1 MKNIGIIG
9 WRGMVGSVLLD
20 RMRAEKDFDLVEPT
34 FFSTSQAGGAPP
46 DIGRPALGSTTTG
59 AGTGRGLGLV
69 QDAND
74 IDALARLPLLISAQ
88 GGDYTTAV
96 HSRLRDAGWRGYWID
111 AASTLRMDENAVIV
125 LDPVNLPVMQA
136 ARERGIKD
144 FIGGNC
150 TVSLM
155 LMAVSGLMRAGL
167 VEWIS
172 AMTYQSASGAG
183 AQHMRELLEQMGFLY
198 QSASHSLRDPAAT
211 ILDVDRAVST
221 GLGDPK
227 FPKAQFEV
235 PLAASLI
242 PWVDKDLGSG
252 QSREEWKAGAES
264 NKIMGTTLK
273 PVPVEG
279 ICVRVSAM
287 RCHSQALTIKLTR
300 DIPLPEIESLIA
312 GGNSWV
318 RVVRN
323 DRDTSIKELSPA
335 AVSGQ
340 LTVPIGRLRKLAMG
354 GEYLS
359 AFTVGDQLLWGA
371 AEPLRRTM
379 RFLLPHV

>member
-1 MKNIGIIG
+1 MKQVGIIG

-20 RMRAEKDFDLVEPT
+20 RMREERDFEHIAPT
-34 FFSTSQAGGAPP
+34 FFSTSQAGEPAP
-46 DIGRPALGSTTTG
+46 L
-59 AGTGRGLGLV
+59 AGVARV

-74 IDALARLPLLISAQ
+74 IAALAKLPMLISCQ
-88 GGDYTTAV
+88 GGDYTEDV
-96 HSRLRDAGWRGYWID
+96 HPRLRAAGWRGYWID
-111 AASTLRMDENAVIV
+111 AASALRLKENAVIV

-136 ARERGIKD
+136 ARERGVKD

-155 LMAVSGLMRAGL
+155 LMAVGGLLRAGM
-167 VEWIS
+167 VEWIT

-183 AQHMRELLEQMGFLY
+183 AKHMRELLEQMGVVHGAAAALLKNP
-198 QSASHSLRDPAAT
+198 ASG
-211 ILDVDRAVST
+211 ILDIDRAVSAA
-221 GLGDPK
+221 LGGPQL
-227 FPKAQFEV
+227 PRAQFGV

-242 PWVDKDLGSG
+242 SWIDKDLGAG
-252 QSREEWKAGAES
+252 QSREEWKAGVEA
-264 NKIMGTTLK
+264 NKIMGFEAA

-287 RCHSQALTIKLTR
+287 RCHSQALTIKLKH
-300 DIPLPEIESLIA
+300 DLPLAEIEKLVA

-318 RVVRN
+318 RVVPN
-323 DRDTSIKELSPA
+323 DRESSIRELSPA
-335 AVSGQ
+335 AVSGKMEI
-340 LTVPIGRLRKLAMG
+340 PIGRLRKLAMG

-379 RFLLPHV
+379 RFLLPHVSAGESAPP

>member
-1 MKNIGIIG
+1 MKHIGIIG
-9 WRGMVGSVLLD
+9 WRGMVGSVLLE
-20 RMRAEKDFDLVEPT
+20 RMRAEKDFDLVEPA
-34 FFSTSQAGGAPP
+34 FFSTSQAGAAAP
-46 DIGRPALGSTTTG
+46 DIGRPVGPL
-59 AGTGRGLGLV
+59 
-69 QDAND
+69 QDAGD
-74 IDALARLPLLISAQ
+74 IEALARLPILMSAQ

-96 HSRLRDAGWRGYWID
+96 HSRLRAAGWRGYWID
-111 AASTLRMDENAVIV
+111 AASTLRMNENAVIV
-125 LDPVNLPVMQA
+125 LDPVNMAVMRA
-136 ARERGIKD
+136 ARERGVRD

-155 LMAVSGLMRAGL
+155 LMAVGGLLRAGL

-183 AQHMRELLEQMGFLY
+183 AQNMRELLEQMGFLY
-198 QSASHSLRDPAAT
+198 AAAAQPLGDPAAT
-211 ILDVDRAVST
+211 ILDVDRAVSR
-221 GLGDPK
+221 GLADLK
-227 FPKAQFEV
+227 FPKAQFGV

-242 PWVDKDLGSG
+242 PWIDKDLGNG

-264 NKIMGTTLK
+264 NKIMGTESK

-279 ICVRVSAM
+279 ICVRVGAM
-287 RCHSQALTIKLTR
+287 RCHSQALTLKLTR

-323 DRDTSIKELSPA
+323 DRDTSIRELAPA

-371 AEPLRRTM
+371 AEPLRRAM

>member
-1 MKNIGIIG
+1 MKEIGIIG

-20 RMRAEKDFDLVEPT
+20 RMRAERDFDLVEPR
-34 FFSTSQAGGAPP
+34 FFSTSQAGSAAP
-46 DIGRPALGSTTTG
+46 DIGRPVGPVLD
-59 AGTGRGLGLV
+59 AG
-69 QDAND
+69 D
-74 IDALARLPLLISAQ
+74 ISALARLPILVSAQ

-111 AASTLRMDENAVIV
+111 AASTLRMDEKAVIV
-125 LDPVNLPVMQA
+125 LDPVNLTVMQA
-136 ARERGIKD
+136 ARERGVKD

-155 LMAVSGLMRAGL
+155 LMAVCGLLRAGA

-183 AQHMRELLEQMGFLY
+183 AQNMRELLEQMGFVY
-198 QSASHSLRDPAAT
+198 ASASRSLHDPAGT
-211 ILDVDRAVST
+211 ILDIDRAVSRA
-221 GLGDPK
+221 LADPGC
-227 FPKAQFEV
+227 PKAHFGV
-235 PLAASLI
+235 PLAANLI
-242 PWVDKDLGSG
+242 PWIDKDLGNG

-264 NKIMGTTLK
+264 NKIMGTESK

-312 GGNSWV
+312 GGNPWV
-318 RVVRN
+318 RVVPN
-323 DRDTSIKELSPA
+323 NRDASINELSPA
-335 AVSGQ
+335 VVSGQ
-340 LTVPIGRLRKLAMG
+340 LTVPVGRLRKLAMG

>member
-1 MKNIGIIG
+1 VIHIGIIG
-9 WRGMVGSVLLD
+9 WRGMVGSVLLE
-20 RMRAEKDFDLVEPT
+20 RMRAEHDFDVVDPV
-34 FFSTSQAGGAPP
+34 FFSTSQAGTAAP
-46 DIGRPALGSTTTG
+46 DIGRPVRPVG
-59 AGTGRGLGLV
+59 
-69 QDAND
+69 DAHD
-74 IDALARLPLLISAQ
+74 IEALARLPLLISAQ

-96 HSRLRDAGWRGYWID
+96 HARLRAAGWQGYWID
-111 AASTLRMDENAVIV
+111 AASTLRMEKTAVIV
-125 LDPVNLPVMQA
+125 LDPVNLEVMQA

-155 LMAVSGLMRAGL
+155 LMALGGLMREGL

-183 AQHMRELLEQMGFLY
+183 AQNMRELLQQMGAVY
-198 QSASHSLRDPAAT
+198 QAAAPLLRDPAAT
-211 ILDVDRAVST
+211 ILEIDRAVSGALHADT
-221 GLGDPK
+221 FPTEHFGL
-227 FPKAQFEV
+227 
-235 PLAASLI
+235 PLSANLL
-242 PWVDKDLGSG
+242 PWIDKDLGNG

-264 NKIMGTTLK
+264 NKIMGTEAR

-279 ICVRVSAM
+279 LCVRVSAM
-287 RCHSQALTIKLTR
+287 RCHSQALTVKLRR
-300 DIPLPEIESLIA
+300 DLPLAEIEALIA
-312 GGNSWV
+312 GGNEWV
-318 RVVRN
+318 RVIPN
-323 DRDTSIKELSPA
+323 DRDSSLTRLTPA

-354 GEYLS
+354 GEYLA

-379 RFLLPHV
+379 RFLLPHVREGGSAPT

>member
-1 MKNIGIIG
+1 M
-9 WRGMVGSVLLD
+9 
-20 RMRAEKDFDLVEPT
+20 
-34 FFSTSQAGGAPP
+34 
-46 DIGRPALGSTTTG
+46 
-59 AGTGRGLGLV
+59 

-74 IDALARLPLLISAQ
+74 IDALASLPLLISAQ

-96 HSRLRDAGWRGYWID
+96 HSRLRAAGWQGYWID
-111 AASTLRMDENAVIV
+111 AASTLRMKQDAVIV
-125 LDPVNLPVMQA
+125 LDPVNLPVMQTA
-136 ARERGIKD
+136 VTRGVKD

-155 LMAVSGLMRAGL
+155 LMAVGGLMRAGL

-183 AQHMRELLEQMGFLY
+183 AQNVRELLEQMGYLY
-198 QSASHSLRDPAAT
+198 RSASPTLRDPAAT
-211 ILDVDRAVST
+211 ILDVDRAVSSAMA
-221 GLGDPK
+221 DPG
-227 FPKAQFEV
+227 FPKEQFGA

-242 PWVDKDLGSG
+242 PWIDKDLGNG

-264 NKIMGTTLK
+264 NKILGTEER

-279 ICVRVSAM
+279 ICVRVGAM

-300 DIPLPEIESLIA
+300 DVPLHEVESLLA
-312 GGNSWV
+312 AANPWV
-318 RVVRN
+318 RVVPN
-323 DRDTSIKELSPA
+323 DRETSIAELSPA
-335 AVSGQ
+335 AVSGR

-354 GEYLS
+354 PEYLS

-379 RFLLPHV
+379 RFLLPTV

>member
-1 MKNIGIIG
+1 MTKIGIIG
-9 WRGMVGSVLLD
+9 WRGMVGSVLLE

-34 FFSTSQAGGAPP
+34 FFSTSQAGGAAP
-46 DIGRPALGSTTTG
+46 DIGRTLGP
-59 AGTGRGLGLV
+59 L

-74 IDALARLPLLISAQ
+74 VASLARLPILLSTQ
-88 GGDYTTAV
+88 GGDYTAAV
-96 HSRLRDAGWRGYWID
+96 HSRLRGAGWQGYWID
-111 AASTLRMDENAVIV
+111 AASTLRMHENAVIV

-198 QSASHSLRDPAAT
+198 QSASQALRDPAAT
-211 ILDVDRAVST
+211 ILDIDRAVST
-221 GLGDPK
+221 GLRDPR
-227 FPKAQFEV
+227 FPKEQFEV

-242 PWVDKDLGSG
+242 PWVDKDLGNG

-264 NKIMGTTLK
+264 NKIMGTTRK

-318 RVVRN
+318 RVVPN
-323 DRDTSIKELSPA
+323 DRDTSIRELSPA

>member
-1 MKNIGIIG
+1 MMKQIGIIG

-20 RMRAEKDFDLVEPT
+20 RMREEKDFELVAPT
-34 FFSTSQAGGAPP
+34 FFSTSQAGMAPP
-46 DIGRPALGSTTTG
+46 SIGA
-59 AGTGRGLGLV
+59 AGTAAKDVLV

-74 IDALARLPLLISAQ
+74 IAALAKLPILISTQ
-88 GGDYTTAV
+88 GGDYTQAV
-96 HSRLRDAGWRGYWID
+96 HPRLRAAGWRGYWID
-111 AASTLRMDENAVIV
+111 AASTLRMHKDAVIV

-136 ARERGIKD
+136 AREQGIKD

-167 VEWIS
+167 VEWIT

-183 AQHMRELLEQMGFLY
+183 AQNMRELLEQMGALHD
-198 QSASHSLRDPAAT
+198 SAAALLQNPASG
-211 ILDVDRAVST
+211 ILDIDRAVS
-221 GLGDPK
+221 GALAS
-227 FPKAQFEV
+227 AQFPRAHCGV

-242 PWVDKDLGSG
+242 PWIDKDLGNG
-252 QSREEWKAGAES
+252 QSREEWKAGAEA
-264 NKIMGTTLK
+264 NKIMGSEAH

-287 RCHSQALTIKLTR
+287 RCHSQALTIKLKR
-300 DIPLPEIESLIA
+300 DVPLTEIERLIA
-312 GGNSWV
+312 DANPWV
-318 RVVRN
+318 RVVPN
-323 DRDTSIKELSPA
+323 DRESSIRELSPA
-335 AVSGQ
+335 AVSGSMHI
-340 LTVPIGRLRKLAMG
+340 PIGRLRKLAMG

>member
-9 WRGMVGSVLLD
+9 WRGMVGSVLMD
-20 RMRAEKDFDLVEPT
+20 RMRAEKDFEVVEPT
-34 FFSTSQAGGAPP
+34 FFSTSQAGGASP
-46 DIGRPALGSTTTG
+46 DIGRKVGPVL
-59 AGTGRGLGLV
+59 
-69 QDAND
+69 DAND
-74 IDALARLPLLISAQ
+74 IEALMRLPLLISAQ

-96 HSRLRDAGWRGYWID
+96 HSRLRAAGWTGYWID
-111 AASTLRMDENAVIV
+111 AASTLRMADDSVIV

-136 ARERGIKD
+136 ARERGVKD

-155 LMAVSGLMRAGL
+155 LMAVGGLIRAGL
-167 VEWIS
+167 VEWIT

-183 AQHMRELLEQMGFLY
+183 AQHMREMLDQMGFLH
-198 QSASHSLRDPAAT
+198 QAAAASLRDPAAG
-211 ILDVDRAVST
+211 ILAVDHAVSAAFV
-221 GLGDPK
+221 DAR
-227 FPKAQFEV
+227 FPQTHFGA

-242 PWVDKDLGSG
+242 PWIDKDLGNG
-252 QSREEWKAGAES
+252 QSREEWKGGAEA
-264 NKIMGTTLK
+264 NKIMGTVAQ
-273 PVPVEG
+273 PIPVEG

-287 RCHSQALTIKLTR
+287 RCHSQALTIKLNR
-300 DIPLPEIESLIA
+300 DIPLAEIEALIA
-312 GGNSWV
+312 GGNDWV

-323 DRDTSIKELSPA
+323 DREASIRELSPA
-335 AVSGQ
+335 VVSGQ

-379 RFLLPHV
+379 RFLLPHA

>member
-1 MKNIGIIG
+1 MKQVGIIG
-9 WRGMVGSVLLD
+9 WRGMVGSVLMQ
-20 RMRAEKDFDLVEPT
+20 RMQEQGDFDLIAPT
-34 FFSTSQAGGAPP
+34 FFSTSQAGAAGPRVGAA
-46 DIGRPALGSTTTG
+46 RSV
-59 AGTGRGLGLV
+59 V

-74 IDALARLPLLISAQ
+74 LAAMAKLPMLISTQ
-88 GGDYTTAV
+88 GGDYTQDV
-96 HSRLRDAGWRGYWID
+96 HPRLRAAGWKGYWID
-111 AASTLRMDENAVIV
+111 AASTLRMDKNAIIV

-155 LMAVSGLMRAGL
+155 LMAVGGLMRAGL
-167 VEWIS
+167 VEWIT

-183 AQHMRELLEQMGFLY
+183 AQHMRELLQQMG
-198 QSASHSLRDPAAT
+198 SLHGAVADQLKNPAGS

-221 GLGDPK
+221 ALASAE
-227 FPKAQFEV
+227 FPQANFGV

-242 PWVDKDLGSG
+242 PWIDKDLGNG
-252 QSREEWKAGAES
+252 QSREEWKASAEA
-264 NKIMGTTLK
+264 NKILGTESR
-273 PVPVEG
+273 PVPIEG
-279 ICVRVSAM
+279 ICVRVGAM
-287 RCHSQALTIKLTR
+287 RCHSQALTIKLNR
-300 DIPLPEIESLIA
+300 DLPLAEIEQLLAA
-312 GGNSWV
+312 GNPWV
-318 RVVRN
+318 RVIPN
-323 DRDTSIKELSPA
+323 DKDSSLRELSPA
-335 AVSGQ
+335 AVSGKMEI
-340 LTVPIGRLRKLAMG
+340 PIGRLRKLAMG

>member
-1 MKNIGIIG
+1 
-9 WRGMVGSVLLD
+9 
-20 RMRAEKDFDLVEPT
+20 
-34 FFSTSQAGGAPP
+34 
-46 DIGRPALGSTTTG
+46 
-59 AGTGRGLGLV
+59 
-69 QDAND
+69 
-74 IDALARLPLLISAQ
+74 
-88 GGDYTTAV
+88 
-96 HSRLRDAGWRGYWID
+96 
-111 AASTLRMDENAVIV
+111 
-125 LDPVNLPVMQA
+125 
-136 ARERGIKD
+136 
-144 FIGGNC
+144 
-150 TVSLM
+150 
-155 LMAVSGLMRAGL
+155 

-211 ILDVDRAVST
+211 ILDVDRAVSA
-221 GLGDPK
+221 GLSDPK

>member
-1 MKNIGIIG
+1 MKQVGIIG

-20 RMRAEKDFDLVEPT
+20 RMREEKDFDLVAPT
-34 FFSTSQAGGAPP
+34 FFSTSQAGAPGP
-46 DIGRPALGSTTTG
+46 RIGSCA
-59 AGTGRGLGLV
+59 AIV

-74 IDALARLPLLISAQ
+74 IEALAKLPVLISAQ
-88 GGDYTTAV
+88 GGDYTKAI
-96 HSRLRDAGWRGYWID
+96 HPRLRAAGWAGYWID
-111 AASTLRMDENAVIV
+111 AASTLRMEKDAVIV

-136 ARERGIKD
+136 ARMRGIKD

-155 LMAVSGLMRAGL
+155 LMAVSGLLRAGL
-167 VEWIS
+167 VEWIT

-183 AQHMRELLEQMGFLY
+183 AQNMREMLMQMGSLHA
-198 QSASHSLRDPAAT
+198 SAAALLKDPASA
-211 ILDVDRAVST
+211 ILDIDRAVSAEL
-221 GLGDPK
+221 LGED
-227 FPKAQFEV
+227 FPRAHFEV
-235 PLAASLI
+235 PLAGSLI
-242 PWVDKDLGSG
+242 PWIDKDLGNG
-252 QSREEWKAGAES
+252 QSREEWKAAAEA
-264 NKIMGTTLK
+264 NKILGLEAH
-273 PVPVEG
+273 PVPIEG

-287 RCHSQALTIKLTR
+287 RCHSQALTIKLNR
-300 DIPLPEIESLIA
+300 DLPLPEIEALIA

-318 RVVRN
+318 RVVPN
-323 DRDTSIKELSPA
+323 NKAASINSLSPA

-340 LTVPIGRLRKLAMG
+340 LHVPIGRLRKLSMG

-379 RFLLPHV
+379 RLLLPHV